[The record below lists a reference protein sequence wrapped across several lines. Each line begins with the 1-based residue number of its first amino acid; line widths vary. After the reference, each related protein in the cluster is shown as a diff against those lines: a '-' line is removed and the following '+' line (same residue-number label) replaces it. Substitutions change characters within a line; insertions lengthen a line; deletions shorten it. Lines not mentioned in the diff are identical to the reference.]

1 MNDKKAVKANK
12 AVMNGRKSSKS
23 FDMKSKFANKKI
35 SSASADAVLITNGG
49 GVANGGGG
57 DDDGSD
63 LLVPAGLIAARD

>member
-1 MNDKKAVKANK
+1 MNDKKAMKANK

-57 DDDGSD
+57 DDGSD

>member
-1 MNDKKAVKANK
+1 MNDKKAMKANK

-49 GVANGGGG
+49 GIANGGGG

>member
-1 MNDKKAVKANK
+1 MNDKKAMKANK